1 MKFYHSVIHIYIIVM
16 GAGAS
21 SRGNNKPEVHVVVV
35 QQQSTE
41 ENTSSSNNAV
51 DNSNVDSEIIQ
62 TALQAAKVTSTKET
76 R

>member
-1 MKFYHSVIHIYIIVM
+1 MHYFEVM

-35 QQQSTE
+35 QQRPTE
-41 ENTSSSNNAV
+41 ENTSSSAA
-51 DNSNVDSEIIQ
+51 DNSNMDSEIIQ
-62 TALQAAKVTSTKET
+62 TALQAAKLTSTKEA